1 MFTLTQLANF
11 VAVAEELHFGRAARR
26 LRMTQPPL
34 SRQIQLLE
42 NELKVRLFDRT
53 NRSVRLT
60 PAGRAFLVEA
70 RRLLQQADH
79 AAMSVRQVSAGEA
92 GTITLGFTA
101 ASAHTTLGRVLEAA
115 RTALPDVEIVL
126 REMVT
131 RDQVRALAE
140 GGLDLGLVRPPVSDP
155 DLEER
160 PADREPLLAAVPRGH
175 PLAVG
180 DGPVPL
186 ADLDGR
192 RFLMYSPVEARY
204 FHELLVSLF
213 REARVSPVYAQY
225 LSQVHS
231 ILALVNCGWGLA
243 LVPAAA
249 ARLRYAGVV
258 FRPVE
263 LPDPAPVEL
272 SLAWRHGN
280 DNPALAL
287 LLRHL

>member
-1 MFTLTQLANF
+1 MFTLNQLANF
-11 VAVAEELHFGRAARR
+11 VAVAEELHFGRAAER

-42 NELKVRLFDRT
+42 KDLKVKLFDRT

-79 AAMSVRQVSAGEA
+79 AAMSVRQVSEGEA
-92 GTITLGFTA
+92 GSITIGFTA
-101 ASAHTTLGRVLEAA
+101 AGAYATLGRLLEVGRAE
-115 RTALPDVEIVL
+115 LPGVRIVL

-131 RDQVRALAE
+131 RDQLQALGE
-140 GGLDLGLVRPPVSDP
+140 GALDLGLVRPPVTDP

-160 PADREPLLAAVPRGH
+160 CADREPLLAAIPNDH
-175 PLAVG
+175 PLAEG
-180 DGPVPL
+180 DGPIRL
-186 ADLDGR
+186 SDFDGQS
-192 RFLMYSPVEARY
+192 FIMYSPVEARY
-204 FHELLVSLF
+204 FHELLISLF
-213 REARVSPVYAQY
+213 RQAGVTPVYAQY

-249 ARLRYAGVV
+249 SRLRYAGLT
-258 FRPVE
+258 FREVD
-263 LPDPAPVEL
+263 LPDPNPVEL
-272 SLAWRHGN
+272 SLTWRRSN
-280 DNPALAL
+280 DNPALARF
-287 LLRHL
+287 LRHL

>member
-101 ASAHTTLGRVLEAA
+101 ASAHATLGRVLEAA
-115 RTALPDVEIVL
+115 RAALPDVEIVL

-160 PADREPLLAAVPRGH
+160 PADREPLLAAIPRGH
-175 PLAVG
+175 PLAEG
-180 DGPVPL
+180 EGPVPL
-186 ADLDGR
+186 ADFDGR

-213 REARVSPVYAQY
+213 RQARVSPVYAQY

-231 ILALVNCGWGLA
+231 ILALVGCGWGLA

-249 ARLRYAGVV
+249 SRLRYAGVV
-258 FRPVE
+258 FRPVD

-272 SLAWRHGN
+272 SLTWRRGN

>member
-1 MFTLTQLANF
+1 MFTLTQLTNF
-11 VAVAEELHFGRAARR
+11 VAVAEELHFGRAAER

-42 NELKVRLFDRT
+42 HELKVRLFDRT

-92 GTITLGFTA
+92 GSITLGFTA
-101 ASAHTTLGRVLEAA
+101 ASAYATLGRLLEVA
-115 RTALPDVEIVL
+115 RTALPDVGIVL

-140 GGLDLGLVRPPVSDP
+140 GSLDLGLVRPPVTDP

-160 PADREPLLAAVPRGH
+160 PADREALLAAIPDGH
-175 PLAVG
+175 PLAEG
-180 DGPVPL
+180 DGPLPL
-186 ADLDGR
+186 AEFDGR
-192 RFLMYSPVEARY
+192 PFIMYSPAEARY
-204 FHELLVSLF
+204 FHELVISLF
-213 REARVSPVYAQY
+213 RQAGVSPVYSQY

-231 ILALVNCGWGLA
+231 ILALVGCGWGVA

-249 ARLRYAGVV
+249 SRLRYAGLT
-258 FRPVE
+258 FRPVNVPG
-263 LPDPAPVEL
+263 PDPVEL
-272 SLAWRHGN
+272 SLTWRRSN
-280 DNPALAL
+280 DNPALAK